1 MSYCRFSSDDHQC
14 DVYVY
19 ADCRGGYTTHVA
31 ARRRV
36 FNEPLPPEIEV
47 SSDTI
52 DAWLARHRSVMA
64 MCERSEMVPI
74 GLPHDG
80 ETFEHATASEC
91 AEHMAYLLELGYRV
105 PQDVIRI
112 LQEEALGMQDKIE

>member
-19 ADCRGGYTTHVA
+19 ADCHGGYTTHVA

-36 FNEPLPPEIEV
+36 FAEPLPPKIEV

-52 DAWLARHRSVMA
+52 DAWLGRHRIVMA
-64 MCERSEMVPI
+64 MCERSELVPI

-80 ETFEHATASEC
+80 ETFEHATALEC
-91 AEHMAYLLELGYRV
+91 AEHLECLLDLGYRV
-105 PQDVIRI
+105 PRYAIDTLR
-112 LQEEALGMQDKIE
+112 EE